1 MQQHFNDSLSEHYTM
16 VVKQSQSVQV
26 QLREANL
33 TIQAQKEKLAM
44 DYSVEIDLLNTEIAE
59 AKETLSKL
67 QHTLKEAKRMHI
79 ELQRIHDQLKRRIQV
94 VVVTSFIL
102 QKDFATLTF
111 ESKVRCYGPALPSL
125 NPADIVSRPVHS
137 TPRTKEYTPKVSFT
151 ITNFETE
158 CKNDAMLCS
167 PAFYSHRG
175 GYKMCL
181 VVYCNRCS
189 TSKGS
194 STILVSVLKGKYDDH
209 LEWPLNC
216 TVEIEI
222 KNVHNLKGADSIRRF
237 YTIKAQN
244 RVYDDICPNLQYVVG
259 YTKTASLSL
268 SFLGIYLNQGSLK
281 IYVNSVA
288 GQ

>member
-1 MQQHFNDSLSEHYTM
+1 MQQHFNHSLSEHYTM
-16 VVKQSQSVQV
+16 VVKQSQSVQA
-26 QLREANL
+26 QLREANS
-33 TIQAQKEKLAM
+33 TAETQKEKLEM
-44 DYSVEIDLLNTEIAE
+44 DSAEINLLNTEIAE
-59 AKETLSKL
+59 AKETFNKL

-79 ELQRIHDQLKRRIQV
+79 ELQRIHDQLKCQIQV
-94 VVVTSFIL
+94 VVATSSML
-102 QKDFATLTF
+102 QKDLATLTF
-111 ESKVRCYGPALPSL
+111 DSKVRCYGPALPSI

-137 TPRTKEYTPKVSFT
+137 TPTTKEYTPKVSFT

-181 VVYCNRCS
+181 VVYCNAA
-189 TSKGS
+189 KGN
-194 STILVSVLKGKYDDH
+194 STILVSILKGKYDDH

-222 KNVHNLKGADSIRRF
+222 NNIHKLKGADSIRRF

-259 YTKTASLSL
+259 YTKTVSLSL
-268 SFLGIYLNQGSLK
+268 SILGIYLNQGSLK
-281 IYVNSVA
+281 IDVNSVVRSL
-288 GQ
+288 G